1 MVKAS
6 SNHETTA
13 VLKEKLEVLREEDKD
28 KGVIIIKSLL
38 RNENIFLRNKN
49 DKNIQLIMT

>member
-13 VLKEKLEVLREEDKD
+13 VLKEKLEVLREEDKG

>member
-13 VLKEKLEVLREEDKD
+13 VLKEKLEVLREEDKG
-28 KGVIIIKSLL
+28 KEVIIIKSLL